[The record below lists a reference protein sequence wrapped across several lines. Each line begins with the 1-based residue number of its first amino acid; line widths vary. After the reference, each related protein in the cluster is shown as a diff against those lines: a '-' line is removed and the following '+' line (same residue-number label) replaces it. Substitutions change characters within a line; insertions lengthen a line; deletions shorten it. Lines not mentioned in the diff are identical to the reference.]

1 MTEKQRRGFAAM
13 DPAKRREIASS
24 GGRAAHQQ
32 GKAHQWTPE
41 EARAAGSK
49 GGRASKRGKARA

>member
-1 MTEKQRRGFAAM
+1 MSEKQRRGFAAM
-13 DPAKRREIASS
+13 DLEKRREIARS
-24 GGRAAHQQ
+24 GGRAAHAQ

-41 EARAAGSK
+41 TARLAGSK